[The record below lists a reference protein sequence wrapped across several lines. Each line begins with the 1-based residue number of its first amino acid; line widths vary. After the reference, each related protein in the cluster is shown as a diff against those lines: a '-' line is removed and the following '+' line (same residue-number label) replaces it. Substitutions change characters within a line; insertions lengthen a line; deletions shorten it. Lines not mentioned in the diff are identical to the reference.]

1 MLASRGYARCYIAY
15 MQTKVKLILMVVVI
29 VVIAG
34 ASLLTLILSSSGT
47 SPASTDSPSSAKL
60 NIAAVC
66 EGALAYMSFSDGASA
81 KAFVQECKEGK
92 HPEVIERWKAD
103 NGITDDRAI

>member
-1 MLASRGYARCYIAY
+1 
-15 MQTKVKLILMVVVI
+15 MQTKVKLILTVVVV

-34 ASLLTLILSSSGT
+34 AGLLTLILSSAT
-47 SPASTDSPSSAKL
+47 SRGSSDTSSNAKI
-60 NIAAVC
+60 NITAVC